1 MSFSTIKEIEMHC
14 IFQRDCRPKKI
25 QSYAIKETSRNESRE
40 TLKCPICTT
49 ILEQTVQDRSKTIY
63 KKRLCYGCL
72 EGISK
77 EHKAKSSR
85 KITGLSITVKTSDR
99 VRNFN
104 EEKDAVET

>member
-1 MSFSTIKEIEMHC
+1 MSFFTIKEIEMHC
-14 IFQRDCRPKKI
+14 IFQRGCRPKKI

-40 TLKCPICTT
+40 TSKCPICTT
-49 ILEQTVQDRSKTIY
+49 ILEQTVEDRSKTIY

-72 EGISK
+72 EAISK
-77 EHKAKSSR
+77 EHKGKSSR
-85 KITGLSITVKTSDR
+85 KITGLSITVKTSDH